1 MSQDVVPMI
10 HVPDVRATAD
20 WYISIGFKLIR
31 QNEEDGE
38 INWAKLS
45 FGNSE
50 IMLDAGGK
58 LSTDHRREVDLYIL
72 TDKVA
77 DIYRDLKERVQVTE
91 GLHETFYGMRELIIR
106 DVNGFWVTF
115 GEPVQ
120 TQQP

>member
-1 MSQDVVPMI
+1 MI